1 MSAYILYISAFLI
14 FIFVILIAS
23 KAIKQGVEAKKGNFK
38 KSDNI
43 ERDKTIS
50 ENTKIS
56 DELIKIKT
64 LYETGDLTEEEYK
77 KAKNKILES

>member
-43 ERDKTIS
+43 EKDKTIS